1 MLSLH
6 HSLRDHLMEAL
17 RLLSTMTT
25 TIAMAMAIATAMAMA
40 MAAAM
45 AIAMAMAM
53 KTNAK
58 MAMTIAM
65 MASATKPTLRSPRM
79 PRCTHRSPR
88 SLTRDLAVGVV
99 HRALCALQLQAPARD
114 DRCSLDQ

>member
-1 MLSLH
+1 MA
-6 HSLRDHLMEAL
+6 M
-17 RLLSTMTT
+17 
-25 TIAMAMAIATAMAMA
+25 TIAMAMAIAMATAMAMA
-40 MAAAM
+40 MAATMAM
-45 AIAMAMAM
+45 TTTMTTTMAMTTAMAM

-65 MASATKPTLRSPRM
+65 TASATKPTLRSPRM